1 MTRCILVCAGWN
13 VRARSSLGANSLTWI
28 AMTIRA
34 AMTHNTSATPSPRD
48 PAVARLLDDTR
59 RICAMPAPPFGE
71 GPRAELVA
79 SMLGEAGA
87 LARIDDAGNVIAPL
101 GPQGDD
107 TLVFAAHLDT
117 VFPAETEIAF
127 VEGDGQLAAP
137 GVGDNSIAV
146 AALLHLAR
154 HFHERTLSRPVALV
168 ATVGEE
174 GLGDLRGAKALL
186 DELAVGAFVAL
197 EGQML
202 DSIKLAAVGS
212 VRLRVTV
219 RGPGGHPWRDRG
231 TPSATHGLIDALS
244 GALAEAHAA
253 DVVLNVGT
261 MRGGTVIN
269 AIAGEAVAEL
279 DLRSEDDRLLQ
290 ATASRIEEIVGWTP
304 EGLKTTVEALGR
316 RPGGR
321 IADDHPLVQAAR
333 RARERA
339 GLPPAD
345 EGAAS
350 TDANAAYGRGIPAIT
365 VGVTTGANA
374 HRLDEYI
381 DLAPIARGLR
391 SLEALAEELATR

>member
-1 MTRCILVCAGWN
+1 M
-13 VRARSSLGANSLTWI
+13 
-28 AMTIRA
+28 
-34 AMTHNTSATPSPRD
+34 PSD
-48 PAVARLLDDTR
+48 GAVARLLDDTR

-71 GPRAELVA
+71 GARAELVA
-79 SMLGEAGA
+79 WMLEQAGA
-87 LARIDDAGNVIAPL
+87 PARIDETGNVIAPL
-101 GPQGDD
+101 GPERDD

-117 VFPAETEIAF
+117 VFAADTEIAF
-127 VEGDGQLAAP
+127 VEGDGRIAAP

-154 HFHERTLSRPVALV
+154 HLETRTLTRPVALV

-186 DELAVGAFVAL
+186 DELPVAAFVAL

-202 DSIKLAAVGS
+202 DSIKTAAVGS
-212 VRLRVTV
+212 VRLRVTI
-219 RGPGGHPWRDRG
+219 RGPGGHPWGDRG
-231 TPSATHGLIDALS
+231 TQSAAHGLVDALS

-253 DVVLNVGT
+253 GIVLNVGT
-261 MRGGTVIN
+261 LRGGTVIN

-279 DLRSEDDRLLQ
+279 DLRSEDDGLLQ
-290 ATASRIEEIVGWTP
+290 ATASRIEEIVGWTH
-304 EGLKTTVEALGR
+304 EGLATTVDTLGR

-321 IADDHPLVQAAR
+321 IAPDHPLLAAAR

-339 GLPPAD
+339 GLPSAE
-345 EGAAS
+345 EGASS
-350 TDANAAYGRGIPAIT
+350 TDANAALGRGIPAVT
-365 VGVTTGANA
+365 VGVTTGGNA

-381 DLAPIARGLR
+381 DIAPIARGLR

>member
-1 MTRCILVCAGWN
+1 M
-13 VRARSSLGANSLTWI
+13 
-28 AMTIRA
+28 
-34 AMTHNTSATPSPRD
+34 PSD
-48 PAVARLLDDTR
+48 DAVARVLADTR

-79 SMLGEAGA
+79 WMLGEAGA
-87 LARIDDAGNVIAPL
+87 PARIDDVGNVIAPL
-101 GPQGDD
+101 GPEGAD

-117 VFPAETEIAF
+117 VFAAETEIAF
-127 VEGDGQLAAP
+127 VEADGRLAAP

-154 HFHERTLSRPVALV
+154 HLNGRAITRPVALV

-186 DELAVGAFVAL
+186 DDLAVEAFVAL

-202 DSIKLAAVGS
+202 DSIKLAGVGS

-219 RGPGGHPWRDRG
+219 RGPGGHPWGDRG
-231 TPSATHGLIDALS
+231 TPSAAHGLIDALS

-253 DVVLNVGT
+253 DIVLNVGT

-269 AIAGEAVAEL
+269 AIAHEAVAEL
-279 DLRSEDDRLLQ
+279 DLRAEDDALLQ
-290 ATASRIEEIVGWTP
+290 ATASRIDEVVRWTP
-304 EGLKTTVEALGR
+304 DGLETTVDTLGR

-321 IADDHPLVQAAR
+321 IAEDHPLVAAAR

-339 GLPPAD
+339 GLPPAE
-345 EGAAS
+345 EGASS

-365 VGVTTGANA
+365 VGVTTGGNA